1 MPLAFGACM
10 VLQPNDIAEAAF
22 GIVAMVAMTPV
33 IAIQLLGFRDI
44 VKKKRLERD
53 RLKTITTVDDE
64 QIIEFK

>member
-1 MPLAFGACM
+1 M

-44 VKKKRLERD
+44 VRKKRLERD